1 MWLVLAQ
8 DNDLDAP
15 WIAAG
20 LRDRDDRPVAVVTGS
35 TLVHDCRWEHRVSP
49 RGATAASSRLV
60 LGDGTVLD
68 ATTVDAVVNRLGW
81 LGAEG
86 YAGASA
92 RDREYATG
100 ELFALGLSWLESLG
114 GRVVNRPAPT
124 GLSGGWRQT
133 AEWRSLARS
142 VGLPA
147 LPFDSDEPE
156 AMADPDDDLVLVV
169 DGQVV
174 ATVALAGD
182 GLPAVAPRVAEGLGA
197 LAAAAGADTLEVRL
211 AAGPDGTP
219 AVRWASFQPTLRLH
233 GEAGLDALHKAL
245 VARVEVGP

>member
-1 MWLVLAQ
+1 MWLVLTQ

-15 WIAAG
+15 WIASG
-20 LRDRDDRPVAVVTGS
+20 LRARDGRPVVVATGS

-49 RGATAASSRLV
+49 HGATAASSRLV

-68 ATTVDAVVNRLGW
+68 ATTIDAVVNRLGW

-86 YAGASA
+86 FAGASA

-133 AEWRSLARS
+133 VEWRSVARS
-142 VGLPA
+142 VGLAA
-147 LPFDSDEPE
+147 LPYDSDEPE
-156 AMADPDDDLVLVV
+156 AMADPGDDLVLVV

-174 ATVALAGD
+174 ASVALAGA
-182 GLPAVAPRVAEGLGA
+182 GAPAVEPRMADGLGA
-197 LAAAAGADTLEVRL
+197 LAAAVGADGLEVRL
-211 AAGPDGTP
+211 AAGTGGGP
-219 AVRWASFQPTLRLH
+219 AVRWASFQPTQRLY
-233 GEAGLDALHKAL
+233 GDAGLDALYKAL